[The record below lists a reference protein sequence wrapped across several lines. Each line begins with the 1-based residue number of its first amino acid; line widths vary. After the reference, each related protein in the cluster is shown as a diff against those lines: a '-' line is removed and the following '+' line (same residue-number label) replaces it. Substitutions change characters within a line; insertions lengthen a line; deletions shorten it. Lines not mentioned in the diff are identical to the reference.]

1 MFDLEYIVARNDKVA
16 LRELKTNRPV
26 KGSNQGLVK
35 TLHLF
40 LTLDMKT
47 ANYDLVLRTC
57 EQMMDVAFEFA
68 PQAIE
73 ALYKKT
79 GKFPAAPTQKIQK
92 GEHHAVEK

>member
-1 MFDLEYIVARNDKVA
+1 MFDLEYIEALNNKWA

-73 ALYKKT
+73 ALYR
-79 GKFPAAPTQKIQK
+79 K
-92 GEHHAVEK
+92 GEHHAGTN

>member
-1 MFDLEYIVARNDKVA
+1 MFDVEYIEALNNKWA

-26 KGSNQGLVK
+26 KGSNQGLVD

-40 LTLDMKT
+40 MTLDMKT

-57 EQMMDVAFEFA
+57 EQMLDVGFKFA

-73 ALYKKT
+73 ELMKR
-79 GKFPAAPTQKIQK
+79 GK
-92 GEHHAVEK
+92 HA

>member
-1 MFDLEYIVARNDKVA
+1 MFDVEYIEALNNKWA

-26 KGSNQGLVK
+26 KGSNQGLVD

-40 LTLDMKT
+40 MTLDMKT

-57 EQMMDVAFEFA
+57 EQMLDVAFQFA

-73 ALYKKT
+73 ELMKR
-79 GKFPAAPTQKIQK
+79 GK
-92 GEHHAVEK
+92 HA

>member
-1 MFDLEYIVARNDKVA
+1 MFDLEYIEALNNKWA

-26 KGSNQGLVK
+26 KGSNQELVK

-40 LTLDMKT
+40 MALDMKT

-57 EQMMDVAFEFA
+57 EQMLDVAFKFA

-73 ALYKKT
+73 ELVKRGKHGIKK
-79 GKFPAAPTQKIQK
+79 
-92 GEHHAVEK
+92 